1 MAKVN
6 LFPDFREL
14 LGLLN
19 LAKVKYLVLG
29 GYAVNHYGH
38 HRATKDLDIWIA
50 TDTQNAER
58 VSRVMQEF
66 GGFTLKQVAPHLLER
81 RGQAFMFGREPV
93 RVDLLTGPSGVEF
106 DECYARR
113 NIDVWDGIRVP
124 LISFDDLKIN
134 KRASGRPQVVA
145 DLHALTVEVPPGASP
160 APRRAAKPRK
170 PRKPKQN

>member
-1 MAKVN
+1 MN

-19 LAKVKYLVLG
+19 SARVKYLVLG

-50 TDTQNAER
+50 ADAQNAER

-66 GGFTLKQVAPHLLER
+66 GGFALKQVAPHLFER
-81 RGQAFMFGREPV
+81 LGQAFMFGREPV

-106 DECYARR
+106 DKCYARR
-113 NIDVWDGIRVP
+113 NIVEWDGIRVP

-134 KRASGRPQVVA
+134 KRASGRAQDVA
-145 DLHALTVEVPPGASP
+145 DVQALSVQVPPGAIP

-170 PRKPKQN
+170 PRKPKQD